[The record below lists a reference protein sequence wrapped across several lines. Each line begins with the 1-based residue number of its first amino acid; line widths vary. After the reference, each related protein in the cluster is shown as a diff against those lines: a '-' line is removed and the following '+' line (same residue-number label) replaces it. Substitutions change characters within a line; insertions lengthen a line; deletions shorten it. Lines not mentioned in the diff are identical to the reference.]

1 MLKLGVRDV
10 AVARLYGHHDDWVSR
25 IFGSKPIHE
34 FPRKPLRVEHGVA
47 ERQDVNGSWLMENC
61 TSPHHE
67 GIVDW

>member
-10 AVARLYGHHDDWVSR
+10 AVARLYGHYDDWVSR

-47 ERQDVNGSWLMENC
+47 ER
-61 TSPHHE
+61 
-67 GIVDW
+67 